1 MRPVPVEVKTD
12 LRSLLPG
19 AEFADAFSRT
29 VEDPTLDAIGAAHR
43 AIEQQQP
50 GWVRALMRLRDA
62 IVRPLGLRTAD
73 DPSLTRLKRIGLFPV
88 ISSTPERVVLGLN
101 DHHLDFRLVIDVTAL
116 DARRREVV
124 LSTLVQTHNL
134 LGRTYLAI
142 VLPFHRRIV
151 PAMLAR
157 DVPGAPA
164 LGN

>member
-1 MRPVPVEVKTD
+1 MRPVAIEVKVKAE

-19 AEFADAFSRT
+19 ADFADAFSRT
-29 VEDPTLDAIGAAHR
+29 VEDPTLDAVGAAHR
-43 AIEQQQP
+43 AIEQQP

-73 DPSLTRLKRIGLFPV
+73 DPSLTRLKRIGFFPV
-88 ISSTPERVVLGLN
+88 ISSTPERVVLGFN
-101 DHHLDFRLVIDVTAL
+101 DRHLDFRLVIDVSAL
-116 DARRREVV
+116 DERRREVV
-124 LSTLVQTHNL
+124 VTTLVQTHNW
-134 LGRTYLAI
+134 LGRTYLAM

-164 LGN
+164 